1 MTLHWMT
8 IGGEAHPQ
16 ADRAPGT
23 HSSSLF
29 ANPGVVRLIP
39 QPLLV

>member
-1 MTLHWMT
+1 MTLRWMT
-8 IGGEAHPQ
+8 MGREAHTQ

-23 HSSSLF
+23 HSGSLP